1 MCILLKAHEAG
12 HVHTE
17 ATAGLFDFRNRGVYG
32 SRHIGAAPHVLSKTD
47 TSGTLAGSWNGGGWV
62 SFASGN
68 KERARC
74 HAHYSRAGSSSY
86 ELNASCATASGKAS
100 QTATVHQ
107 TGPNRYSGSF
117 HNSEYNVSGTIHV
130 VVQGNSQSVTLHGDT
145 ASASLVLSRH

>member
-1 MCILLKAHEAG
+1 MFTQKLRLVGSIAGTAVLTILVAL
-12 HVHTE
+12 
-17 ATAGLFDFRNRGVYG
+17 ATALQV
-32 SRHIGAAPHVLSKTD
+32 SSKTD
-47 TSGTLAGSWNGGGWV
+47 TSGTLAGSWSGGGWV

-74 HAHYSRAGSSSY
+74 HAHYNRAGSSSY

-130 VVQGNSQSVTLHGDT
+130 VVRAT
-145 ASASLVLSRH
+145 ARA